1 MLLIVRFNNKKRKDS
16 PNQNAFRLER
26 NRRVR
31 SIYVASQS
39 HIKDCN
45 RDMDD
50 LRQSR
55 DDLVVSSRESEKKAK
70 NLEAD
75 LMQAQED
82 LAASERQRRA
92 AEAERDDLQEELSG
106 GLKDK

>member
-1 MLLIVRFNNKKRKDS
+1 
-16 PNQNAFRLER
+16 
-26 NRRVR
+26 
-31 SIYVASQS
+31 
-39 HIKDCN
+39 
-45 RDMDD
+45 MDE

-55 DDLVVSSRESEKKAK
+55 DELVITGRDSEKKAK
-70 NLEAD
+70 GLEAD

-92 AEAERDDLQEELSG
+92 AESERDDLQEELSG